1 MKKEVQSAAFSL
13 RRTLQMI
20 CSEDMTQ
27 TQQSSS
33 LSNEILDSP
42 SYFFVSTN
50 IANSFP
56 QSIASII
63 VQSHHCYL
71 PGGISHKWLN
81 NNNNNNNQSQNKKRN
96 RIKYFTLTSI
106 FITFLQQLG
115 SMNSFLQK
123 MIIHIL
129 QPIVLMLLLGLKVLF
144 DSYPYLFYCLLFLII
159 LLIGYVCWKV
169 WKDIETERIENNMII
184 PEYSNNKENLI
195 IVNKN
200 QSPSQSISNISN
212 EENKNDENKEVEKE
226 ENKNHKIGD
235 DINNLENHL
244 GRNISSLDIIGHEE
258 DDDAINENHFINE
271 DEEVQNF
278 EDDEEEFFSD
288 ISSSDE
294 DSMSF
299 DSSDFSV
306 ELRTTSH
313 QV

>member
-1 MKKEVQSAAFSL
+1 MRKEVQSAAFSL

-27 TQQSSS
+27 IQQSSS

-56 QSIASII
+56 QSIASVI

-81 NNNNNNNQSQNKKRN
+81 NNNNNSQNQNKKRN
-96 RIKYFTLTSI
+96 RVKYFTLTSI

-115 SMNSFLQK
+115 SMNSFLQR

-129 QPIVLMLLLGLKVLF
+129 QPIVLVFLFGLKFLF

-159 LLIGYVCWKV
+159 LSIGYVCWKV
-169 WKDIETERIENNMII
+169 WKDIEIERIENNMIV

-212 EENKNDENKEVEKE
+212 EENKIENQLENKNETEENKE
-226 ENKNHKIGD
+226 
-235 DINNLENHL
+235 ENHL
-244 GRNISSLDIIGHEE
+244 TIQIPKLSNCLDIISTTNEE
-258 DDDAINENHFINE
+258 KSIK
-271 DEEVQNF
+271 DEEIPN
-278 EDDEEEFFSD
+278 SD
-288 ISSSDE
+288 VEIGSSLRNVSSDE
-294 DSMSF
+294 DSMSYH
-299 DSSDFSV
+299 SSDESS
-306 ELRTTSH
+306 RI
-313 QV
+313 